1 MSDTD
6 FPHSLC
12 LKNSGPT
19 CNLKQ
24 GATVKRVI
32 VKCPTKHT
40 NKQNKKIPCALVRL
54 CVFSCPHC
62 PLALS
67 SPQLYYPLTRYFT
80 VCRWPDLLSV
90 WLNMCVYFCQ
100 GYYSQFTLK
109 FKSPH
114 IWGQLWSKRL
124 HLSIMSILYLHLC
137 HFIITLLQ
145 RRQRS
150 WWKCIWAINA
160 TILSNGGVGH
170 LFWNPSDFQT
180 NSINVRQSQ
189 KLVVVC
195 KVRIVEVRVERRVT
209 QNPTDREASR
219 IARRS

>member
-1 MSDTD
+1 MLLSVRKTLHEWHP
-6 FPHSLC
+6 FSPFT
-12 LKNSGPT
+12 LKNSGPS

-40 NKQNKKIPCALVRL
+40 NTQNKKIPCALVRL
-54 CVFSCPHC
+54 CVFSSALTAPW
-62 PLALS
+62 LS
-67 SPQLYYPLTRYFT
+67 SPQLYYCLTRYFT
-80 VCRWPDLLSV
+80 VCRRPDLLSV

-124 HLSIMSILYLHLC
+124 HLSIMSMLYLHLC
-137 HFIITLLQ
+137 HFIITLIQ

-160 TILSNGGVGH
+160 TILSNGG
-170 LFWNPSDFQT
+170 LIQT
-180 NSINVRQSQ
+180 Q
-189 KLVVVC
+189 KTPLGISFEILQTS
-195 KVRIVEVRVERRVT
+195 K
-209 QNPTDREASR
+209 PTASTWDNHR
-219 IARRS
+219 N